1 MNNAFNRPKT
11 LSTLSKAKKS
21 YISPGRNH
29 LTNTRTFENKKV
41 PTTLTEDKNA
51 KVDEIVKGIIKN
63 GVLSNK
69 QNELDGEKE
78 YVLKD
83 GVYFVA
89 KDLVFLANNMR
100 VRELKTQVSNTD
112 RIRSVKALVAFV
124 TLINQGQYLELN
136 SWGKVKE
143 YLSDHSDILIYMIGN
158 IPALLIGGR
167 IKRDAFEEFRAKY
180 ESWILSPNNEREHGS
195 GQTEPI
201 EELNAK
207 IETIMIQIRN
217 YLVDQF
223 KHVETIL
230 EK

>member
-100 VRELKTQVSNTD
+100 VRELKT
-112 RIRSVKALVAFV
+112 
-124 TLINQGQYLELN
+124 
-136 SWGKVKE
+136 
-143 YLSDHSDILIYMIGN
+143 
-158 IPALLIGGR
+158 
-167 IKRDAFEEFRAKY
+167 
-180 ESWILSPNNEREHGS
+180 
-195 GQTEPI
+195 
-201 EELNAK
+201 
-207 IETIMIQIRN
+207 
-217 YLVDQF
+217 
-223 KHVETIL
+223 
-230 EK
+230 